1 MTEVYCL
8 SVLEAANPRARHE
21 LGCFLPSAVR
31 ETLVHASDL
40 LLVVCSLVFFGLW
53 MPSSPPLSSFP
64 CDLLPVRVP
73 VSNCRHFRRTPVT
86 LD

>member
-8 SVLEAANPRARHE
+8 SVLEAANPRARRE

-40 LLVVCSLVFFGLW
+40 LLVVC
-53 MPSSPPLSSFP
+53 
-64 CDLLPVRVP
+64 
-73 VSNCRHFRRTPVT
+73 
-86 LD
+86 